1 MASENGNALLQ
12 FEPGLMI
19 WTAVTFLLTFVA
31 LRMIAWKPLLGMLD
45 EREGRI
51 RESLEKAERAKAEAE
66 RAIAENQAN
75 MEKSLR
81 KSQELVGQAQQEA
94 ERVRTQA
101 REDARAEAKRI
112 LDDGRRQL
120 EVERRAVI
128 ADLRQEAAGLAISA
142 AEQLLKRNLGQQE
155 NRQLVE
161 DFLEQLPKP
170 RVN

>member
-51 RESLEKAERAKAEAE
+51 RESLEKAERAQAEAE

-81 KSQELVGQAQQEA
+81 QSQELVGQAQQEA

>member
-51 RESLEKAERAKAEAE
+51 RESLEKAERAQAEAE

-75 MEKSLR
+75 MEESLR
-81 KSQELVGQAQQEA
+81 QSQELVGQAQQEA